1 MDISQRAEK
10 LSAKS
15 SGGSSPIPTPP
26 ATQGEDTSN
35 DSEDSFGYADD
46 QIVKVPLDKLK
57 EHFK

>member
-15 SGGSSPIPTPP
+15 SGGSSMPTPP

-46 QIVKVPLDKLK
+46 QIVEVPLDKLK